1 MEVTG
6 KKKSH
11 IAGNRIH
18 RISFAGIG
26 RYEFWV
32 PGLAKDTGKRVNFLP
47 VRLIFAQAPNPK
59 TKIFPGVLFFSRVWA
74 PCPGGVGPYGGQ
86 PGATGVP
93 TGPSGVPTSPIPPGM
108 AIGSG
113 TARLR
118 SLAHRPPSIVPYYPP
133 PHSPRCPPRAPRHPT
148 SPAGF

>member
-1 MEVTG
+1 MHVD
-6 KKKSH
+6 
-11 IAGNRIH
+11 
-18 RISFAGIG
+18 SFDGIG

-32 PGLAKDTGKRVNFLP
+32 PGLAKDTGKRVIFFT
-47 VRLIFAQAPNPK
+47 VRVIFYRAPNPK

-93 TGPSGVPTSPIPPGM
+93 TAPSGVPTSPIPPGM

-118 SLAHRPPSIVPYYPP
+118 SLAHRPPSIVPYYPLPTAPAAHPEHRGTP
-133 PHSPRCPPRAPRHPT
+133 PPQPGSR
-148 SPAGF
+148 S